1 MRKVQ
6 KPMAYPLYA
15 SCKVLK
21 IYGLTVRI
29 RVLDVL
35 TFDRVSLYKSPVNL
49 LESRRGLWR
58 WPCMAHSLRNLRDHE
73 LAHMVFACTGPGSH
87 QQC

>member
-6 KPMAYPLYA
+6 KAMGYPLYS

-35 TFDRVSLYKSPVNL
+35 TFDRVSLYKLPVNL
-49 LESRRGLWR
+49 LECSGPKDRRIGIMR
-58 WPCMAHSLRNLRDHE
+58 MEAD
-73 LAHMVFACTGPGSH
+73 
-87 QQC
+87 

>member
-1 MRKVQ
+1 
-6 KPMAYPLYA
+6 MAYPLYA
-15 SCKVLK
+15 SCKELK

-49 LESRRGLWR
+49 LEYRRGLY
-58 WPCMAHSLRNLRDHE
+58 MAVAMHGTQF
-73 LAHMVFACTGPGSH
+73 M
-87 QQC
+87 